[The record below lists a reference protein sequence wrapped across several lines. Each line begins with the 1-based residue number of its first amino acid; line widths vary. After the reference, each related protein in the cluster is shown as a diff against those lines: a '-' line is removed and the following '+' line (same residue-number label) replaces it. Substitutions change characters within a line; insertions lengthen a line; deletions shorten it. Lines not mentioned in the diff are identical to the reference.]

1 MKDLLANKA
10 FLFIT
15 FSAFLAVIGIGIIIP
30 VIPFIVQKYMPGAS
44 EQSIAFNV
52 GLLTSIYSFCQ
63 FFAAPGLGALSDKY
77 GRRPILLFC
86 LIGSAIGYVLFGL
99 GGSLTILFLGRI
111 IDGLTG
117 GDISTMFAYI
127 ADVTKPE
134 ERSKMFGFIG
144 ATVGVGF
151 MLGPSIGGLLSQ
163 ISLATPFYVAAA
175 VTLLNAAFGYFVL
188 PESLSKEH
196 RMSDFSLHHLNPF
209 GQLLSV
215 LSNLTIRTLLFL
227 GFFYF
232 MPFAELQ
239 GIGGVFSKDILHWN
253 PSNIG
258 MMFLVVGLVDI
269 MTQGVFAQKLLTRF
283 GELKLVMFG
292 LIITG
297 ISYSLSAS
305 NVILHPRL
313 FSYFIVTVFA
323 FVSGL
328 IEPYLGSLV
337 SRAAHPRE
345 QGRVQG
351 ASQSLQSI
359 TRIVGPLLAAFLYGY
374 GQAFPYISCALL
386 SLVALLYV
394 QNKYRFIADHIRNR
408 DR

>member
-337 SRAAHPRE
+337 SRAAHPR
-345 QGRVQG
+345 
-351 ASQSLQSI
+351 
-359 TRIVGPLLAAFLYGY
+359 
-374 GQAFPYISCALL
+374 
-386 SLVALLYV
+386 
-394 QNKYRFIADHIRNR
+394 
-408 DR
+408 